1 MTKQCNNFM
10 ERMEAKIGNYNQPL
24 FDGMHPDRVYCG
36 AFWYTNDADDSL
48 LTYGE
53 EIQDQKDI
61 EIN

>member
-36 AFWYTNDADDSL
+36 AFDTPMM
-48 LTYGE
+48 LTTAY
-53 EIQDQKDI
+53 
-61 EIN
+61 